1 MVKNTELND
10 GFKDFIRGGAIYRNS
25 HDIND
30 INGAIK
36 SAKRYV
42 SQGSQTYLDTVD
54 TNQNLPT
61 LLSEKPQD
69 QKRAIMN
76 MVREAENGG
85 NDNRY
90 VHIAEVTQEESRKLK
105 DITGLDLT
113 GYKHTVNSYGVRHAL
128 KRHGNQDKEKL
139 RGQQALTSDDF
150 SRIPEIIS
158 ALDEISLSGKDA
170 MGND

>member
-1 MVKNTELND
+1 
-10 GFKDFIRGGAIYRNS
+10 
-25 HDIND
+25 
-30 INGAIK
+30 
-36 SAKRYV
+36 
-42 SQGSQTYLDTVD
+42 
-54 TNQNLPT
+54 
-61 LLSEKPQD
+61 
-69 QKRAIMN
+69 MN

-139 RGQQALTSDDF
+139 RGQQAITSDDF